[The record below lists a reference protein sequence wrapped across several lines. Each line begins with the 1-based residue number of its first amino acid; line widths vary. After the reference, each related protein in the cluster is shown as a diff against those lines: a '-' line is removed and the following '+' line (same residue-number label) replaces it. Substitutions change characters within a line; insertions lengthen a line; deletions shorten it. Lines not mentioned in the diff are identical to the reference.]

1 MALTKNQRRDLHA
14 LSQRRFRDETDLFLV
29 EGARLVREA
38 VGSAFDIAEVYHTAA
53 FGATPEGA
61 KLLDALRRR
70 STLITVTEKELE
82 GFSDTVHAQG
92 VAAVLLQR
100 HDTPSTLMKQTE
112 GASALVAVD
121 AMADPGNL
129 GSIIRTCDWFGVDGL
144 LIGRNSVDLY
154 NPKVVRSTMG
164 GLFHLPIV
172 QEVDLPVALT
182 RAKELGYTVYATD
195 AGGPAHFDRVA
206 YASKS
211 VVVFGNEAWGISD
224 AVSGSA
230 DVRVSIRKY
239 GSAESLN
246 VGVACG
252 IVLSAMRKLKE

>member
-1 MALTKNQRRDLHA
+1 MTLTKNQRKDLQA
-14 LSQRRFRDETDLFLV
+14 LSQKKFRDETDLFIV

-38 VGSAFDIAEVYHTAA
+38 VGSVFDIAEVYHTAE
-53 FGATPEGA
+53 FGATTEGG

-70 STLITVTEKELE
+70 SKLITVTPRELE

-92 VAAVLLQR
+92 IAAVLLQR
-100 HDTPSTLMKQTE
+100 HDTPSVLLKKNE
-112 GASALVAVD
+112 GASVLVAVD

-129 GSIIRTCDWFGVDGL
+129 GSIIRSCDWFGVDGL
-144 LIGRNSVDLY
+144 LIGKNSVDLY

-172 QEVDLPVALT
+172 QEVDLPLTLT

-195 AGGPAHFDRVA
+195 PDGPAHFDRTA

-224 AVSGSA
+224 AVAASA
-230 DVRVSIRKY
+230 DVRVSIRRY